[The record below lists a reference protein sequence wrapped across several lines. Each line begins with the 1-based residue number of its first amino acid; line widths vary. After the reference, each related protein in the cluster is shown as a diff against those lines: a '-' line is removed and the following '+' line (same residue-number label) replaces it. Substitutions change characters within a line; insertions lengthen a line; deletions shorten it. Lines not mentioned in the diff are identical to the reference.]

1 MRRVVIEGPFAS
13 ANGRVTP
20 ESRLKTALA
29 VPTAWL
35 PIPDDEAVAHSLFDV
50 AVGCVAMPPN
60 GEALSNLI
68 DQYVTRDGERQ

>member
-1 MRRVVIEGPFAS
+1 MRRVVIESPFAS

-29 VPTAWL
+29 VPTASL

-50 AVGCVAMPPN
+50 ATESMEMPPN
-60 GEALSNLI
+60 SRALSALI
-68 DQYVTRDGERQ
+68 DKYVVGKIQ